1 VDSRTRKY
9 TFACPASRSHPV
21 FREVVARSRLVLHD
35 RHFCGKLSGIF
46 DRALLAEKDQ
56 VIEQPGAVPVESRE
70 KLHYD
75 GLLAASSQ
83 PPSLRRPENLMKCRG
98 CGVEL
103 DPSEEQVHSP
113 VDRILGNSR
122 QDAQKKGGV
131 CPLCGRSQKVPYSH
145 RRTVLLGLLL
155 ACLIVMALNMQ
166 RSRQTKAA
174 VVPEYSNRLVAAPRF
189 DGEFP
194 CVFASVTD
202 GGVRP
207 QVGNCAMPTVHGT
220 PIDRFEADLRMGIS
234 FSGRPTCSWTTA
246 LRFLSLVPTA
256 RIGGWIKIPCMRLGA
271 TAIIPTTLHRLARAS
286 RTHIK

>member
-1 VDSRTRKY
+1 
-9 TFACPASRSHPV
+9 
-21 FREVVARSRLVLHD
+21 LVLHD

-46 DRALLAEKDQ
+46 DRAFLAEKDQ

-75 GLLAASSQ
+75 VLLAASSQ

-103 DPSEEQVHSP
+103 DPSEEQVHSA

-155 ACLIVMALNMQ
+155 ACLIVVALNMQ

-174 VVPEYSNRLVAAPRF
+174 VCRSTATGSLPHHALTENSPAYSPRSLTAGFGRKSELCYANRPRH
-189 DGEFP
+189 P
-194 CVFASVTD
+194 
-202 GGVRP
+202 
-207 QVGNCAMPTVHGT
+207 
-220 PIDRFEADLRMGIS
+220 DRQI
-234 FSGRPTCSWTTA
+234 
-246 LRFLSLVPTA
+246 
-256 RIGGWIKIPCMRLGA
+256 
-271 TAIIPTTLHRLARAS
+271 
-286 RTHIK
+286 